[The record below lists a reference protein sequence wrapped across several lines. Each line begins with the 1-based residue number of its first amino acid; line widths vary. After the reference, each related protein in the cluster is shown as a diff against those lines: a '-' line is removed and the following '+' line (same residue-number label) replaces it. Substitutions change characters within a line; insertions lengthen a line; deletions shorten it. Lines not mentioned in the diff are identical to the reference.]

1 MMKQTAREVQTHETT
16 KRVHCSEIWG
26 GIRNFDNDVATRP
39 VTTSLF
45 SSSSSGRKGGDIYY
59 FSVCDNDAI
68 ARIALA
74 DVSGH
79 GDGSS
84 LNFPVKSP
92 YGSPRSVKLLIPSTC
107 LAGEARCEA
116 PRLS

>member
-1 MMKQTAREVQTHETT
+1 MVCPLAVAFGQVAL
-16 KRVHCSEIWG
+16 
-26 GIRNFDNDVATRP
+26 DVAILVQR
-39 VTTSLF
+39 TSLVNEF
-45 SSSSSGRKGGDIYY
+45 LAVS
-59 FSVCDNDAI
+59 
-68 ARIALA
+68 ALECLDDPA
-74 DVSGH
+74 
-79 GDGSS
+79 GSS